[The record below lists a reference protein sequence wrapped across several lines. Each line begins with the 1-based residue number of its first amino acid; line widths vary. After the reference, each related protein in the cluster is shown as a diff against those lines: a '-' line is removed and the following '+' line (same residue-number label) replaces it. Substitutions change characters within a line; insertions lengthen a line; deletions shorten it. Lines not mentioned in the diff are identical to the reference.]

1 MIHEQVI
8 KNAIRHNLSALNQV
22 LYVLA
27 TVTTNANA
35 NVERERAG
43 ISSVSLL
50 NLKQF
55 LDSGIALHQALS
67 SLSAMEIFFFDED

>member
-1 MIHEQVI
+1 
-8 KNAIRHNLSALNQV
+8 
-22 LYVLA
+22 VLA